1 MKADNVNPNHRQR
14 RWATAV
20 LAASL
25 IAAGAAVP
33 AARADTVLWV
43 GGTGGSLAKLFPPDF
58 FGGPGEILGGA
69 YRDDT
74 FKSVDYPSALWPL
87 TGLLDP
93 TLGQSVAAGVG
104 AVKAA
109 VQTTSGPVIVAG
121 VSQGALVVQQAQT
134 ELNDDPLI
142 PSDTTFVLIADPN
155 RGVLS
160 GSYGQRLPII
170 DYVPRPVTETRFN
183 TVIVTHE
190 YDGFAHPITQPWN
203 LLTDL
208 NAVMGAVYVHTTAHL
223 SDLSTVPAANINVG
237 TNSQGGTT
245 TSYFVPTPQLPLTMP
260 LRSVGVPD
268 ETVDAID
275 TALRPVIDAGYRPPS
290 TGTGRPPREPAE
302 RAKSSSDKP
311 AHRRATSRDMRD
323 SS

>member
-1 MKADNVNPNHRQR
+1 MNPNHRQR

-20 LAASL
+20 LTASL
-25 IAAGAAVP
+25 VVAGAAAP
-33 AARADTVLWV
+33 AASADTVLWV
-43 GGTGGSLAKLFPPDF
+43 GGTGGTLATLIPPDLI
-58 FGGPGEILGGA
+58 GGPGEILGGA

-74 FKSVDYPSALWPL
+74 FEAVDYPSALWPL

-93 TLGQSVAAGVG
+93 TLGRSVAAGVG
-104 AVKAA
+104 AVKTA
-109 VQTTSGPVIVAG
+109 VQNTSGPVVVAG

-208 NAVMGAVYVHTTAHL
+208 NALMGAVYVHTSAHL
-223 SDLSTVPAANINVG
+223 TDLSAVPADNVSVR

-245 TSYFVPTPQLPLTMP
+245 TSYFVPTAKLPLTMP

-275 TALRPVIDAGYRPPS
+275 STLRPVIDAGYQPPP
-290 TGTGRPPREPAE
+290 TGTARPPRQLAE
-302 RAKSSSDKP
+302 RANPSSDTP
-311 AHRRATSRDMRD
+311 THRRAISHDMRGR
-323 SS
+323 S